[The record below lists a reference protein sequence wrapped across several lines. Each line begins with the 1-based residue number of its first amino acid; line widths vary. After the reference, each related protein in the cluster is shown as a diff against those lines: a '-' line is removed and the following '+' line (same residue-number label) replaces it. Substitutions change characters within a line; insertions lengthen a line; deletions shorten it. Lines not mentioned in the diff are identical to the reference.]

1 MQRELETIEST
12 ARTTPSPG
20 GPVRARAKRA
30 LRLDL
35 LERIIVAPDPRQ
47 TAEAALTAFREVVP
61 GEHFSAIWFN
71 AATRRSEV
79 FFLDHGW
86 LQTGSGFWQAAQQ
99 TLCEHPLARKFL
111 AQRKAMALVRSQEVP
126 DAAWRQ
132 SAIYHEVD
140 RPLGVADIATI
151 YQPTAS
157 DQALV
162 LTCGRSGRFFDDDL
176 AAITSYQRVLDAV
189 VPGCAGVAKA
199 NAPVAGPPGSGSLGA
214 PLTDREREILGWLRQ
229 AKSNGEIS
237 AILGIS
243 HHTVRHHLEKIYVKL
258 GVETRMADAHIPGV

>member
-1 MQRELETIEST
+1 MSQ
-12 ARTTPSPG
+12 
-20 GPVRARAKRA
+20 
-30 LRLDL
+30 
-35 LERIIVAPDPRQ
+35 IIAAPDLRQ
-47 TAEAALTAFREVVP
+47 TAEAALAAFREVSP
-61 GEHFSAIWFN
+61 GDHFSAICFN
-71 AATRRSEV
+71 AATRRAEV

-176 AAITSYQRVLDAV
+176 ASIHSYQRVLNAV
-189 VPGCAGVAKA
+189 VPSCAGVAKA
-199 NAPVAGPPGSGSLGA
+199 NVPVAGPPGSRSLAA
-214 PLTDREREILGWLRQ
+214 PLTDREREIQHWLRQ
-229 AKSNGEIS
+229 SKSNWEIG

-243 HHTVRHHLEKIYVKL
+243 RHTVRHHLENIYSKL
-258 GVETRMADAHIPGV
+258 GVETRLAAAQFADV